1 MKEETQEW
9 LTIAQEDYSDSLYLF
24 KGARYPNA
32 IYFICQAIE
41 KLLKAVQIES
51 FDQIPKKTH
60 SLTSLAKTSGL
71 SFSEGQIQM
80 LEDLFAHFNRV
91 RYPDYQRTKYNT
103 KAKVEPIIKQGK
115 EIYQWILVKLKNL

>member
-1 MKEETQEW
+1 MKSETRQW
-9 LTIAQEDYSDSLYLF
+9 LTIAQADYSDSLYLF

-51 FDQIPKKTH
+51 SDQIPKKTH
-60 SLTSLAKTSGL
+60 NLMSLAKTSGL
-71 SFSEGQIQM
+71 SFSEERIQI
-80 LEDLFAHFNRV
+80 LEDLFSHYNRV

-103 KAKVEPIIKQGK
+103 KIKVEPIIKQGK